1 MQEINVIL
9 EKHQED
15 MIHKQDKDQMKDR
28 SIEDNIQVIK
38 DIKEIRRDE
47 EINEKVATFLHEK
60 GLNKNF
66 IETLINIGL
75 TDEYVRLAEIDKSY
89 IYKSYI

>member
-9 EKHQED
+9 GKQQED
-15 MIHKQDKDQMKDR
+15 MIHKQDEGQMKDR

-38 DIKEIRRDE
+38 DVKETRRDE
-47 EINEKVATFLHEK
+47 EIDEKIATFLHEK
-60 GLNKNF
+60 SLNKNL

-75 TDEYVRLAEIDKSY
+75 TDEHVRLAEILH
-89 IYKSYI
+89 INLHINQN